1 MNPPEHARLRGR
13 VINSFSSKEIL
24 PLREMALTV
33 AHDLVDALRGQRSCD
48 LAQAFAFPLPVA
60 LFAGCWRCRLA
71 QAEME
76 VALQVL
82 LTRLPAVRPVP
93 AGIRH
98 NYRANQRGVSALR
111 VEW

>member
-1 MNPPEHARLRGR
+1 MK
-13 VINSFSSKEIL
+13 SFSSKEIL

-48 LAQAFAFPLPVA
+48 
-60 LFAGCWRCRLA
+60 LA

-98 NYRANQRGVSALR
+98 NYRANQRGVSALT